1 MNAPDLRPVTATRM
15 VRLRRLIAD
24 GCHLLLSATLWLGG
38 ILLATLGTILALVIL
53 AADAEL
59 PVFFAHL
66 DNLASR
72 YLAADVARRAEF
84 DLQLVGLT
92 GALALLFVLA
102 RLPAFATRMRREL
115 SRKDEQ

>member
-1 MNAPDLRPVTATRM
+1 MDASDLRPTTLMRM
-15 VRLRRLIAD
+15 ARIWRGFAD

-38 ILLATLGTILALVIL
+38 TLLAALGTLLAMVIL
-53 AADAEL
+53 AADAQL

-72 YLAADVARRAEF
+72 YLAADAARRAEF

-92 GALALLFVLA
+92 GTLALLFVIA
-102 RLPAFATRMRREL
+102 RLPAFAARMRREL

>member
-1 MNAPDLRPVTATRM
+1 MNAPELRPVTGTRM
-15 VRLRRLIAD
+15 ARLRRLMAD

-38 ILLATLGTILALVIL
+38 ILLATLGTILAVIIL
-53 AADAEL
+53 AADAQL

-72 YLAADVARRAEF
+72 YLAANGARRAEF

-92 GALALLFVLA
+92 SALALLFVFA
-102 RLPAFATRMRREL
+102 RLPAFAARMRREL
-115 SRKDEQ
+115 SRKEEQ

>member
-1 MNAPDLRPVTATRM
+1 MAAPDLRPATLTRIA
-15 VRLRRLIAD
+15 RIRHICAD

-38 ILLATLGTILALVIL
+38 TLLAALGSILALVIL

-72 YLAADVARRAEF
+72 YLAADVSRRAEF

-92 GALALLFVLA
+92 GALALLFILA
-102 RLPAFATRMRREL
+102 RLPAFADRMRREL
-115 SRKDEQ
+115 SKKDEQ